1 MAPVKFF
8 AISSLLLLL
17 NACAT
22 QTRVEYVEIETP
34 IEIKGAPRPISMQEV
49 RWWVVTEENMQSFLE
64 KFTKETDETVYI
76 AISVRDYENLSLNM
90 AEIKR
95 YLEQQKNII
104 VYYEDSINK
113 TNTEEVGQQNGS

>member
-1 MAPVKFF
+1 M
-8 AISSLLLLL
+8 
-17 NACAT
+17 
-22 QTRVEYVEIETP
+22 ETP

>member
-22 QTRVEYVEIETP
+22 QTRVEYVETETP